1 MLSLGR
7 GWPCRAW
14 DLLERKTVKLVKSSA
29 TKGSRETVGK
39 NGAGDE
45 EIGLD

>member
-29 TKGSRETVGK
+29 TKGSREIVGK

-45 EIGLD
+45 D

>member
-14 DLLERKTVKLVKSSA
+14 DLLERKTVRSVKSLA

-39 NGAGDE
+39 NWGG
-45 EIGLD
+45 G